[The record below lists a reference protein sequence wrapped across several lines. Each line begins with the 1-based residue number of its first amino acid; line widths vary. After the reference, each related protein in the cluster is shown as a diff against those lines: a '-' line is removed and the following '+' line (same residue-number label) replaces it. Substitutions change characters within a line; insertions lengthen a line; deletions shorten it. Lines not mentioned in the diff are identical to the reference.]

1 MHPEFDRENL
11 SPLEPSLNPIL
22 LIQLFSIN
30 LFSKTGRV
38 FGKGGLFST
47 IYLTFLSA
55 LGKTGSKDIP
65 SQEWLQSLHTDK
77 PKEHHKSIMWSR
89 FLLSFHGSL
98 LVIALTSNLWILPLI
113 ISFPVFIASW
123 ASYFTGLTQH
133 CGLKDNDSDFRKSTR
148 TVIMNPVLEFLYW
161 HMNWHIEH
169 HMYAAVPCYNLR
181 KLNNLVA
188 DDMPEPRTLVGAW
201 KEMRKIWRKQEQ
213 VKGYQFETKVPN
225 LQKKHNSFEDLLASS
240 IGDLAPNSLRHS
252 EAK

>member
-1 MHPEFDRENL
+1 
-11 SPLEPSLNPIL
+11 
-22 LIQLFSIN
+22 
-30 LFSKTGRV
+30 
-38 FGKGGLFST
+38 
-47 IYLTFLSA
+47 
-55 LGKTGSKDIP
+55 
-65 SQEWLQSLHTDK
+65 
-77 PKEHHKSIMWSR
+77 
-89 FLLSFHGSL
+89 
-98 LVIALTSNLWILPLI
+98 
-113 ISFPVFIASW
+113 
-123 ASYFTGLTQH
+123 
-133 CGLKDNDSDFRKSTR
+133 
-148 TVIMNPVLEFLYW
+148 MNPVLEFLYW

-181 KLNNLVA
+181 KLNKLVA